1 MTSSSATFGCVDA
14 FDMYLYLTRY
24 RAVSRVLYLARERG
38 VMETHSLCAKRMDVD
53 TRNRMAINP
62 SPFIELTY

>member
-1 MTSSSATFGCVDA
+1 MTSSSATFVCVDA

-38 VMETHSLCAKRMDVD
+38 VVETHSL
-53 TRNRMAINP
+53 
-62 SPFIELTY
+62 